1 MEKESGLRYTATRL
15 ADDLWHYRMEIVGL
29 IVACWGLAA
38 LAAMLHLT
46 GGILISWL
54 SQALL
59 LAFGVG
65 APAVALSL
73 VLAGSVIAAKPLSL
87 DWPRL
92 AKRASG
98 LIALWLACLV
108 LAEVVSPSAS
118 GRDSFGG
125 ILGWATASALRAV
138 GGKVLPWLFA
148 GLLIAEG
155 LHLAMDLPWRQT
167 VRWLQYAAST
177 SAHKLIQSASALVA
191 HLQEALGTRPAA
203 VVAAS
208 DEIGHASE
216 EAAVD
221 AVGAVAPVESVAPQA
236 QAAQDDSVKL
246 PPLSIFDPPV
256 VADGSSGGDERI
268 KTQIIKETLAG
279 FGVPAEVVEVQRG
292 PAVTRFGVQPG
303 YLNQVS
309 GGGLIKRKV
318 RVNKIRALADDLALA
333 LAAAPIRV
341 EAPIPGRPLVGIE
354 VPNSAVSLVGMWEIL
369 ESPEYQQAKA
379 ALKICFGRDISG
391 KPVIVALER
400 LPHLLIAGATGS
412 GKSVCISAIIASL
425 LYAYTPKQLRLLLID
440 PKRVELARYAGVPH
454 LLGKPEV
461 EVDGAIAALRW
472 ACKQMDDRYQSFARL
487 GVRDIRGYNALA
499 SEGIEPLP
507 RIVIIIDELADL
519 MLTAPDEVERA
530 VCRLAQ
536 MARATGIHLVVATQR
551 PSVDV
556 VTGLIKANFPAR
568 VSFAVMSQTDSRVIL
583 DSPGA
588 ESLIGHGDMLYMAP
602 DSNKLMR
609 LQGTWV
615 SDDETRRLVN
625 FWHEQVA
632 DGQALPVCPWS
643 GMLED
648 EEEDELFQQAVEA
661 AREVSAVSASF
672 LQRKLRIGYPRA
684 AHLLDLLA
692 NAGIVGPAQ
701 GGGKTRQV
709 LISGRD
715 SNQTDSETQ
724 EAEQSE

>member
-98 LIALWLACLV
+98 LLALWLACLV

-125 ILGWATASALRAV
+125 VLGWATASALRAV

-167 VRWLQYAAST
+167 IRWLQHAIFT
-177 SAHKLIQSASALVA
+177 SVHILVRSASALVA
-191 HLQEALGTRPAA
+191 HLQETLRAKPMA
-203 VVAAS
+203 VAIS
-208 DEIGHASE
+208 DEADDIIEEPTIG
-216 EAAVD
+216 V
-221 AVGAVAPVESVAPQA
+221 VTTTAPVESVAPQA
-236 QAAQDDSVKL
+236 QAVQNDSVKL

-268 KTQIIKETLAG
+268 KAQIIKETLAG
-279 FGVPAEVVEVQRG
+279 FGVPAEVVEIQRG

-309 GGGLIKRKV
+309 GGSLIKRKV
-318 RVNKIRALADDLALA
+318 RVNKIRALTDDLALA

-425 LYAYTPKQLRLLLID
+425 LYAYTPKELRLLLID

-499 SEGIEPLP
+499 SEGLAPLP

-568 VSFAVMSQTDSRVIL
+568 VSFAVMSQMDSRVIL

-632 DGQALPVCPWS
+632 DRQALPVCPWS

-715 SNQTDSETQ
+715 SNQTDGENQ